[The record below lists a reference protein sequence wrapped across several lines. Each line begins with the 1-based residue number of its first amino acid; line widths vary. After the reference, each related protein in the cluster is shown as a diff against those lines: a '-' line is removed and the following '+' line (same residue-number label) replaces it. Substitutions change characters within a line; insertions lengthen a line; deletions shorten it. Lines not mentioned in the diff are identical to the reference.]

1 MKQIRISEVA
11 AFLRLNDNY
20 VILTHR
26 RPDGD
31 TIGCAVALCRG
42 LRQMGKTAYI
52 LENPQFTEKYDTY
65 LFGLTCEVL
74 PSNAC
79 ILAVDVASESLL
91 PYDLP
96 ECVTELLI
104 DHHASNTGFA
114 LSGYVDDTAAACGEI
129 ILSLLCELGITV
141 DKPMAE
147 AIYLA
152 VTTDTGC
159 FRFSNTTANTLRTA
173 AYCKDCGADTYA
185 INRSVFL
192 TRSLARMR
200 LEARL
205 TETTEFFHDGLVAV
219 SAVTNEMIDELGL
232 TEDDIDDISGF
243 GRRIAG
249 VEISAMLREVA
260 EGGKLSVRTSPN
272 YDASAICARLGGGGH
287 PAAAGA
293 TVAGGLDA
301 ARTAFL
307 RVIRED
313 LEL

>member
-1 MKQIRISEVA
+1 MKQIRLSEVA

-31 TIGCAVALCRG
+31 TIGCAAALCRA
-42 LRQMGKTAYI
+42 LRQMGKTAHV
-52 LENPQFTEKYDTY
+52 LENPQFTEKYDSY
-65 LFGLTCEVL
+65 LFGLTCGSL
-74 PSNAC
+74 PANAC
-79 ILAVDVASESLL
+79 ILAVDIASEGLL
-91 PYDLP
+91 PYGLP

-104 DHHASNTGFA
+104 DHHGSNTGFA
-114 LSGYVDDTAAACGEI
+114 LSGYVDSSAAACGEI
-129 ILSLLCELGITV
+129 LLSLLCELGVTV
-141 DKPMAE
+141 DKAMAE

-173 AYCKDCGADTYA
+173 AYCMDCGADTYS
-185 INRSVFL
+185 INHAVFL
-192 TRSLARMR
+192 TRSLARMK

-205 TETTEFFHDGLVAV
+205 TETTEFHHEGLVAI
-219 SAVTNEMIDELGL
+219 SAVPRALIEELSL

-249 VEISAMLREVA
+249 VEISAMLREVE
-260 EGGKLSVRTSPN
+260 EGGKLSIRTSPN

-287 PAAAGA
+287 AAAAGA
-293 TVAGGLDA
+293 TVAGGIEA
-301 ARTAFL
+301 ARAAFL
-307 RVIRED
+307 RVLREM
-313 LEL
+313 EI